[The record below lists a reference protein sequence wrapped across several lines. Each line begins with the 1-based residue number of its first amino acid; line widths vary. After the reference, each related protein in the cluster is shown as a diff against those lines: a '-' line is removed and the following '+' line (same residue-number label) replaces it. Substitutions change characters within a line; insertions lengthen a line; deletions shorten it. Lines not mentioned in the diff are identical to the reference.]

1 MEGVA
6 GMMARLSHEPDC
18 SRAGLYGPAN
28 IDFRFVYELRL
39 QQALGLLKLHLR
51 RHPFRVGTQ
60 SEKSIFL

>member
-39 QQALGLLKLHLR
+39 QQAR
-51 RHPFRVGTQ
+51 RRDGGRGETRD
-60 SEKSIFL
+60 IRL